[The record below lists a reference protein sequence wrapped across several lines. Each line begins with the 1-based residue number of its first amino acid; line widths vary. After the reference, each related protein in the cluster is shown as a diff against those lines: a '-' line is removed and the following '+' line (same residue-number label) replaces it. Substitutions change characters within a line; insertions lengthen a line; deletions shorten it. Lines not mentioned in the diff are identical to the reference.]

1 VGGTPLP
8 LGRTAWGLVAATLIV
23 VWSGPPGTPARA
35 EELPVDLELVLAVD
49 VSGSIDADEARQQR
63 DGYVSAWSDPAVA
76 EAIAANFHRRIAV
89 IYLEWASGDFQQ
101 VVLDW
106 TLIEHAAD
114 ARDFAARLA
123 LAPRLSGRWTSIS
136 AAIDAAVSLFDGNGY
151 AGERRVI
158 DVSGDGPNNRGRPVR
173 DARDDAVARG
183 IVINGLPILNDRPQ
197 PFDLPTP
204 LALALDQYYA
214 DNVIGGPGSFVLP
227 ARGFADFRTAILAK
241 LIREIAGEP
250 APGALARR

>member
-1 VGGTPLP
+1 M
-8 LGRTAWGLVAATLIV
+8 VAAALIGL
-23 VWSGPPGTPARA
+23 WCGHPSGPARA
-35 EELPVDLELVLAVD
+35 EDLVVDLELVLAVD

-63 DGYVSAWSDPAVA
+63 EGYIAAWADPAVA

-89 IYLEWASGDFQQ
+89 VYLEWASGDFQQ

-106 TLIEHAAD
+106 TLIENATD
-114 ARDFAARLA
+114 ARAFAAQLA
-123 LAPRLSGRWTSIS
+123 MAPRLSGRWTSIS
-136 AAIDAAVSLFDGNGY
+136 AAVDAAVLLFEGNGY

-158 DVSGDGPNNRGRPVR
+158 DISGDGPNNRGRPVR
-173 DARDDAVARG
+173 DARDDAVAQG

-227 ARGFADFRTAILAK
+227 ARGFGDFRTAILAK
-241 LIREIAGEP
+241 LIREIAGEH
-250 APGALARR
+250 APGTLARR